1 MSYIYKIYQHG
12 KLKYVEE
19 SSELNITVAQ
29 NNIWNVY
36 DLIHKNVDQMSKKV
50 FWTMQ
55 LESFKRTKEW
65 LRENHPE
72 LLL

>member
-29 NNIWNVY
+29 NNSWSVY

-55 LESFKRTKEW
+55 LESFQRTKEW
-65 LRENHPE
+65 LKENHPE

>member
-19 SSELNITVAQ
+19 TSELNITVAQ